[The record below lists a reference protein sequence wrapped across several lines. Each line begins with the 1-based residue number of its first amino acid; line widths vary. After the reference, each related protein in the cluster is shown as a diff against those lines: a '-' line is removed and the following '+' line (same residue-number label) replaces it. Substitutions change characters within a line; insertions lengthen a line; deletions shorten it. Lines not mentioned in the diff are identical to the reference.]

1 MKKIIIDLDDTICTT
16 INSDYL
22 NSKPIEG
29 VVSKLLEYKSLGF
42 SIVINTSRNMRSY
55 NSNIG
60 VINKKTLPKIV
71 DWLNKNKI
79 PFDEI
84 YVGKPWCG
92 FDGFYVDD
100 KSIRP
105 SEFINLSYDEIK
117 KLLNKEKEQCI

>member
-1 MKKIIIDLDDTICTT
+1 MKKIIIDLDNTICTT
-16 INSDYL
+16 VNSDYL

-60 VINKKTLPKIV
+60 VINKKTLPNIV